1 MLEPKEI
8 AEIRSKLKLRK
19 DNVMRCFELLL
30 LAHLDP
36 NDSKLH
42 ETYRKTVLKRFAECR
57 ELLRPYFTFENF
69 ADRSMYS
76 INDPDEQYAK
86 LREEC
91 CNGNGQLACLVN
103 FSRQNNQL
111 SALNS

>member
-8 AEIRSKLKLRK
+8 ADIRTKLKLRK

-36 NDSKLH
+36 NDSKLQ
-42 ETYRKTVLKRFAECR
+42 EAYRKSVLKRLCEYR

-69 ADRSMYS
+69 NDRSMYS
-76 INDPDEQYAK
+76 INDPSDQYAT
-86 LREEC
+86 LREKC
-91 CNGNGQLACLVN
+91 CNGFGQLPCFVN
-103 FSRQNNQL
+103 QT
-111 SALNS
+111 NSNGVG